1 MLYNSAATD
10 QNMQLIRQTDGT
22 PVDCLAKGCIA
33 TIGVYDG
40 LHIGHQKLLDRVL
53 AEAKVSSLPSLVM
66 SFEPT
71 PQEFFAP
78 QNPPPRLM
86 RFGEKCQALEEYGID
101 VYYCARF
108 DADMRNITA
117 DEFIQNVLLDSLNV
131 RKLIVGE
138 NFHFGL
144 NRSGNI
150 EYLEQVAENLNFEVL
165 RMPGVL
171 YDGET
176 ISSTAVRQALS
187 SGDLKRAAAL
197 LGHPYQMSGEVIQ
210 GKHLG
215 RKLGFP
221 TANVSPDRPH
231 VAFMGVFAAQVHGLG
246 EQVLDGVA
254 SLGTR
259 PTVNGTR
266 PLLEVHIF
274 DFDEDIYGREI
285 KVDFIE
291 KLRDEEKF
299 DDLDAL
305 TDQMQEDA
313 AQAREILSTLNAQ

>member
-1 MLYNSAATD
+1 MH
-10 QNMQLIRQTDGT
+10 LIRDFNDNSIDTVRD
-22 PVDCLAKGCIA
+22 GCIA

-40 LHIGHQKLLDRVL
+40 LHLGHQALLDRVMG
-53 AEAKVSSLPSLVM
+53 EAKSSNLPSLVM

-71 PQEFFAP
+71 PQEYFSP

-86 RFGEKCQALEEYGID
+86 RFGEKVNALEEYGID
-101 VYYCARF
+101 VYYCAKF
-108 DADMRNITA
+108 DADMRARTA
-117 DEFIQNVLLDSLNV
+117 KAFIRDILVDALRV
-131 RKLIVGE
+131 RKLIVGD

-150 EYLEQVAENLNFEVL
+150 EYLEQVAEKLQFEVV
-165 RMPGVL
+165 RMPGVAFE
-171 YDGET
+171 GEAV
-176 ISSTAVRQALS
+176 SSTAVRQALT
-187 SGDLKRAAAL
+187 SGDLRRAAEL
-197 LGHPYQMSGEVIQ
+197 LGRPYQMSGEVIQ

-221 TANVSPDRPH
+221 TANVDPERQQ
-231 VAFMGVFAAQVHGLG
+231 VAFMGIFAAQVFGLG
-246 EQVLDGVA
+246 DTALNGVA

-274 DFDEDIYGREI
+274 DFDENIYGQEI
-285 KVDFIE
+285 RVDFIE

-305 TDQMQEDA
+305 IEQMLKDA
-313 AQAREILSTLNAQ
+313 LQAREILSAL

>member
-1 MLYNSAATD
+1 MLYNSAATV
-10 QNMQLIRQTDGT
+10 QNMQLIRKTDGT
-22 PVDCLAKGCIA
+22 PVDSLAKGSIA

-53 AEAKVSSLPSLVM
+53 TEARASNLPSLVM

-71 PQEFFAP
+71 PQEFFSP

-86 RFGEKCQALEEYGID
+86 RFGEKCRALEEYGID
-101 VYYCARF
+101 VYYCAHF
-108 DADMRNITA
+108 DADMRSISA
-117 DEFIQNVLLDSLNV
+117 EAFIQNVILDSLNV

-150 EYLEQVAENLNFEVL
+150 EYLEHAAEKLNFDVL
-165 RMPGVL
+165 RIPGVM
-171 YDGET
+171 YEGEPV
-176 ISSTAVRQALS
+176 SSTAVRRALS
-187 SGDLKRAAAL
+187 SGDLKHAAAL
-197 LGHPYQMSGEVIQ
+197 LGHPYRMSGEVIQ

-231 VAFMGVFAAQVHGLG
+231 VAFMGIFAAKVFGLG
-246 EQVLDGVA
+246 TRVLNGVA

-259 PTVNGTR
+259 PTVNGTK

-274 DFDEDIYGREI
+274 EFDEDIYGQEI
-285 KVDFIE
+285 HVEFIE
-291 KLRDEEKF
+291 KIRDEEKF

-305 TDQMQEDA
+305 IEQMQQDA
-313 AQAREILSTLNAQ
+313 RQAREILANLA